1 MRNSIERA
9 FASQVHQY
17 HHDYKDKDR
26 RNATLNRNATWDAN
40 GNQSD
45 LELPMINNS
54 SSKGGDKYQTE
65 QPTPVNEPIQLPA
78 QTR

>member
-17 HHDYKDKDR
+17 HHDYKEKDR

>member
-17 HHDYKDKDR
+17 HHDYKEKDR
-26 RNATLNRNATWDAN
+26 RNVALNRNATWDAN

>member
-17 HHDYKDKDR
+17 HHDYKEK
-26 RNATLNRNATWDAN
+26 RNVGMNRNATWDAN
-40 GNQSD
+40 ANEGD

-54 SSKGGDKYQTE
+54 SSKGGEKYQTE